1 MWYILEMGASTKKHK
16 KLTDYI
22 EDLLERGE
30 ITFTK
35 KDALKTL
42 SITEIAFDRS
52 SLRLIKKRH
61 LVKPLS
67 GFYVIVSPEN
77 RSTGGPEPILYI
89 KKLMK
94 YVEQPYY
101 IGLLSA
107 ALQHG
112 ATHQP
117 VMELQVVTTKPIKT
131 IRMGR
136 HRIIFIVNRHTNE
149 IPTTEIKT
157 RQGMILIST
166 IEATAFDLV
175 RFHKKSGGLS
185 HVATVFLEI
194 GRKINSEN
202 LAKIAAIYNDTPL
215 AQRVGFL
222 LSKYGAVKSISR
234 FHAWLKTKDCSFKRL
249 SGNRKGRELER
260 NKKWFIITDVEV
272 EPDEV

>member
-1 MWYILEMGASTKKHK
+1 MGARTKKHK

-22 EDLLERGE
+22 EGLLERGE

-35 KDALKTL
+35 KEALKAL
-42 SITEIAFDRS
+42 GITEIAFDRS
-52 SLRLIKKRH
+52 SLRLIKKKH

-67 GFYVIVSPEN
+67 GLYVIVTPEN
-77 RSTGGPEPILYI
+77 RSTGGPDPIHYI

-94 YVEQPYY
+94 YAGQPYY

-107 ALQHG
+107 ALQYG
-112 ATHQP
+112 ATHQS

-136 HRIIFIVNRHTNE
+136 HRIVFIVNKHTDE

-157 RQGMILIST
+157 KQGMVLIST
-166 IEATAFDLV
+166 IEATAFDLI
-175 RFHKKSGGLS
+175 RFHKKSGGFS
-185 HVATVFLEI
+185 QVATVFLEI

-202 LAKIAAIYNDTPL
+202 LAKIADIYNDTPL

-222 LSKYGAVKSISR
+222 LSKYGSVKNISR
-234 FHAWLKTKDCSFKRL
+234 FHSWLKTRDCSFKKL
-249 SGNRKGRELER
+249 SGNRKGPELER
-260 NKKWFIITDVEV
+260 NKKWFVITDIEV